1 MSEVEGRLSKLG
13 IELPTSPPA
22 KQVGNLIY
30 TSGQDCRKEGILAYA
45 GKIGLDL
52 SVEQG
57 YKAAHI
63 TINNNLA
70 VLKDLIGDLDRIK
83 QSEKLLG
90 FVNSTDNYIDQQ
102 YVMNDVS
109 DYIQKI
115 FRKKWKQSRSAISSN
130 ELPFLKIQRLCNR
143 RNIFRKIR

>member
-57 YKAAHI
+57 YKAAQI
-63 TINNNLA
+63 TIINNLA

-83 QSEKLLG
+83 QIVKLLG
-90 FVNSTDNYIDQQ
+90 FVNSADNFVEQP
-102 YVMNDVS
+102 YVMNGAS
-109 DYIQKI
+109 DFLEKI
-115 FRKKWKQSRSAISSN
+115 FGEKGKHSRSAISSN